1 MFPLAKR
8 ARQLRCAALSG
19 QEPWESGHTCQSLR
33 ALGCS
38 GHRGHTP
45 PPPADEALLLL
56 KALYFRYRQR
66 SSIFLHGLCISQCP
80 PVAIA
85 VIQDTNAPSDKY
97 AIFSKEDVSTV
108 LLRDEPIWWGDC
120 AAPQE
125 RRTFMC
131 KPIKTL
137 LLVLVLLVGSTS
149 YADARSRH
157 GGSRGGGYG
166 HGHRHYAHTTRHY
179 TPHHRYGHVHR
190 VYPRYYGGVF
200 FDVPPVWVT
209 PVPSI
214 SIVPAP
220 PPAPVWYYCT
230 DPAGYYPTVSACTVP
245 WTPVA
250 PSG

>member
-1 MFPLAKR
+1 MFLLAKR

-38 GHRGHTP
+38 GHRGHAP

-66 SSIFLHGLCISQCP
+66 SSIFLHGLCISKCP

-85 VIQDTNAPSDKY
+85 VIQDTNAPFDKY

-149 YADARSRH
+149 YADASPRH
-157 GGSRGGGYG
+157 GGSRGGGHG
-166 HGHRHYAHTTRHY
+166 HGHRHYGL
-179 TPHHRYGHVHR
+179 TPQA
-190 VYPRYYGGVF
+190 
-200 FDVPPVWVT
+200 W
-209 PVPSI
+209 
-214 SIVPAP
+214 AP
-220 PPAPVWYYCT
+220 PPPQAWAHPPRLSPLLWGGILRRT
-230 DPAGYYPTVSACTVP
+230 PGMGYSRTLH
-245 WTPVA
+245 
-250 PSG
+250 

>member
-1 MFPLAKR
+1 MLVLAVLVHMLKY
-8 ARQLRCAALSG
+8 APMGS
-19 QEPWESGHTCQSLR
+19 S
-33 ALGCS
+33 
-38 GHRGHTP
+38 

-66 SSIFLHGLCISQCP
+66 SSIFLHGLCISKCP

-85 VIQDTNAPSDKY
+85 VIQDTHAPSDKY

-149 YADARSRH
+149 FADASPD
-157 GGSRGGGYG
+157 
-166 HGHRHYAHTTRHY
+166 T
-179 TPHHRYGHVHR
+179 
-190 VYPRYYGGVF
+190 GGVPWGRLWPR
-200 FDVPPVWVT
+200 PPAW
-209 PVPSI
+209 
-214 SIVPAP
+214 AQP
-220 PPAPVWYYCT
+220 PPLQAWAHPPRLSPLLWGGILRCT
-230 DPAGYYPTVSACTVP
+230 PGMGYSRTFH
-245 WTPVA
+245 
-250 PSG
+250 